1 MADWLE
7 PRRIV
12 ERTRLDAQDAG
23 AIGVP
28 VE

>member
-1 MADWLE
+1 MAHWLE

-23 AIGVP
+23 VIGVP
-28 VE
+28 VD

>member
-1 MADWLE
+1 MAHWLE

-12 ERTRLDAQDAG
+12 ERAWLDAQDAG